1 MINSLTLD
9 KFFKQFKPILYRR
22 KERIVLPGEETNS
35 VYFILQGYVTQTI
48 LSPNGNE
55 FTPYIFA
62 PHTFFPLI
70 WQENDKFSDTHDY
83 EYESLT
89 PVEVYRIPKENLVS
103 FLKEDPGAAFIL
115 NEQLT
120 IYSAELLK
128 KLESRIFNNAIHMI
142 ILRLIDLAKL
152 FGSPRGEAG
161 KKQTKQIL
169 IDYWFTHQ
177 DIANISGLS
186 REVVTKGMNV
196 LMKKKLISYKGHFIA
211 INDLQLLKMELQS
224 DW

>member
-103 FLKEDPGAAFIL
+103 FLKEDPGAALIL

-120 IYSAELLK
+120 AYSAELLK

-152 FGSPRGEAG
+152 FG
-161 KKQTKQIL
+161 KKQTGQIL

-186 REVVTKGMNV
+186 REVVTKGMNR
-196 LMKKKLISYKGHFIA
+196 LMKKKLIGYKGHFIA
-211 INDLQLLKMELQS
+211 INDLQLLKIELQS